1 MVEQRIRNAQVI
13 GSSPMG
19 GFFYVSY
26 QGLLSPSIEIFRVI
40 IKVYD
45 CTSYEEGRFK
55 KNLDFGK
62 LPYYL
67 SEKIEYVR
75 KKGRAIR
82 WQNNCFTMRIRGEPC

>member
-19 GFFYVSY
+19 GFFYGSY
-26 QGLLSPSIEIFRVI
+26 QGLCSPSIEISRVI
-40 IKVYD
+40 LKVYD
-45 CTSYEEGRFK
+45 CTSYEKGGFK
-55 KNLDFGK
+55 KNLDFRK